1 MRIRT
6 AAPIALAAA
15 TAMAGSLLATAAP
28 ASAAAHQGGLHFGT
42 IQYDGP
48 GKDDRSKKSLNAE
61 WVNIH
66 NNGKKKVQLK
76 GFTVKDNTGYTYTFG
91 SYTIG
96 AGKTVKGAHRQGQE
110 RLGQRALEPGLVR
123 LEQHRGQGPAHQAER
138 EAPGLLLLEEVDL
151 GEQGHQELPLT
162 PDSAGSSRCRAAAV
176 RGDCGS
182 RTSGSRT
189 AGGCGSRTTGEPG
202 RECRE
207 LRPGWTAP

>member
-96 AGKTVKGAHRQGQE
+96 AGQDREGACTGQGA
-110 RLGQRALEPGLVR
+110 RTSFGHRALATRGSVR
-123 LEQHRGQGPAHQAER
+123 LEQHRGQGPGSSSRRKLQ
-138 EAPGLLLLEEVDL
+138 GLLLLEEV
-151 GEQGHQELPLT
+151 
-162 PDSAGSSRCRAAAV
+162 
-176 RGDCGS
+176 
-182 RTSGSRT
+182 
-189 AGGCGSRTTGEPG
+189 
-202 RECRE
+202 
-207 LRPGWTAP
+207 